1 MKDPTE
7 FHWGTAVMLLRCGIF
22 EDDDEVHLFKYV
34 AAENSPWALEQ
45 PQVVE
50 IARRAVAMPSSYPKE
65 Q

>member
-1 MKDPTE
+1 
-7 FHWGTAVMLLRCGIF
+7 MLLRCGIF
-22 EDDDEVHLFKYV
+22 EDDDEVHLLKYL

-50 IARRAVAMPSSYPKE
+50 IARRAMAMPSSYPKE